1 MKKINLKSKVTKLY
15 EDHKAA
21 CLIAVGIIC
30 GVVGVAISVVSIFAI
45 GIAIVGGAVGTSI
58 CVAIGGGVCIA
69 ISVASIV
76 AADELYLSQILL

>member
-15 EDHKAA
+15 EYYKAA

-30 GVVGVAISVVSIFAI
+30 GGVS
-45 GIAIVGGAVGTSI
+45 
-58 CVAIGGGVCIA
+58 IA

-76 AADELYLSQILL
+76 AIYELYRSQILL